1 MWRRTAFLWCCE
13 YCVRPVLLIAEPLDN
28 CTKYYACVWFT
39 DGSCMFYNYIYAK
52 DRAQAFY
59 KALNHFADNVIAER
73 FGSAKDTLNY
83 VSSVS
88 ISEIDWED

>member
-1 MWRRTAFLWCCE
+1 
-13 YCVRPVLLIAEPLDN
+13 
-28 CTKYYACVWFT
+28 
-39 DGSCMFYNYIYAK
+39 MFYNYIYAK

-88 ISEIDWED
+88 ITEVDWED

>member
-1 MWRRTAFLWCCE
+1 MIMPENKIKENKIVHF
-13 YCVRPVLLIAEPLDN
+13 YNDAEPLDN

-59 KALNHFADNVIAER
+59 KALNHFADNE
-73 FGSAKDTLNY
+73 TLNY

-88 ISEIDWED
+88 ITEVDWED